1 MPNRDSDR
9 AIRLNR
15 KELGI
20 LQSIAA
26 GKTSQQIAEELCLSL
41 PTIKWYRKRIK
52 DKFEASSTIQM
63 VRKAIDMGIL

>member
-1 MPNRDSDR
+1 MPNRDSDG

-41 PTIKWYRKRIK
+41 PTIKWDRKRIK